1 MDDLRLFEDN
11 RKPSDDQQ
19 PDEPRDYIIYFFFF
33 IAVTAFVA
41 VPTHWVKTELVGGIG
56 TAALVGAYYAGRLI
70 TSFRNRQ

>member
-41 VPTHWVKTELVGGIG
+41 VLTHWSENGTGWGIG